1 MLSSNPL
8 LLPLFGS
15 VASAANLW
23 ASHYS
28 TATLNYLNFDG
39 NSLTL
44 KSSVSSGN
52 TLPSWLTY
60 DSVGKTL
67 YVPDE
72 VFTGQNGGTLMSYSV
87 GNNGSLQMIGKG
99 QTPQGVVATALYGGP
114 DGRSFIA
121 NAH

>member
-23 ASHYS
+23 ATHYS
-28 TATLNYLNFDG
+28 GTLNYLTFNG
-39 NSLTL
+39 NSLSLT
-44 KSSVSSGN
+44 SSTPTGN

-60 DSVGKTL
+60 DSAGKAI

-72 VFTGQNGGTLMSYSV
+72 NFMGSNGGTLVSFGV
-87 GNNGSLQMIGKG
+87 GANGSVNPSGKAP
-99 QTPQGVVATALYGGP
+99 TPQGVVATTLYGGQ

>member
-23 ASHYS
+23 ASHYT
-28 TATLNYLNFDG
+28 TATLNYLAFDG

-44 KSSVSSGN
+44 KSSTPTGN

-60 DSVGKTL
+60 DSVGKAL

-72 VFTGQNGGTLMSYSV
+72 NFMGQNGGTLVSYSV
-87 GNNGSLQMIGKG
+87 GNNGSLQALGKAP
-99 QTPQGVVATALYGGP
+99 TSQGVVATTLYGGP